1 MADYLC
7 APFPYLVGVHSS
19 VMDSVKRMPLDSV
32 LFCDLDQKMLS
43 GLVQSDLI
51 MLPPVQINALAG
63 RLDRARDKGFGTL
76 SWNQEV
82 FLKNFVLLS
91 CFIFFAK
98 KVQEAFLHAM
108 CSLIGPYRRY
118 YLGLFDKV
126 SSKWTLVC
134 FLSVFLFVG
143 RLSGRLFWFNKAL
156 FDATGGSTVF
166 SIIFGSEKNSS
177 GR

>member
-82 FLKNFVLLS
+82 FLKKFRFVVL
-91 CFIFFAK
+91 FHFFRK
-98 KVQEAFLHAM
+98 K
-108 CSLIGPYRRY
+108 GPRSI
-118 YLGLFDKV
+118 LACNVFFDWSV
-126 SSKWTLVC
+126 SSV
-134 FLSVFLFVG
+134 LFGFV
-143 RLSGRLFWFNKAL
+143 
-156 FDATGGSTVF
+156 
-166 SIIFGSEKNSS
+166 
-177 GR
+177 

>member
-82 FLKNFVLLS
+82 F
-91 CFIFFAK
+91 FISFCCRF
-98 KVQEAFLHAM
+98 
-108 CSLIGPYRRY
+108 S
-118 YLGLFDKV
+118 
-126 SSKWTLVC
+126 
-134 FLSVFLFVG
+134 FLSQKKRSKKHSCMQCVL
-143 RLSGRLFWFNKAL
+143 
-156 FDATGGSTVF
+156 
-166 SIIFGSEKNSS
+166 
-177 GR
+177 